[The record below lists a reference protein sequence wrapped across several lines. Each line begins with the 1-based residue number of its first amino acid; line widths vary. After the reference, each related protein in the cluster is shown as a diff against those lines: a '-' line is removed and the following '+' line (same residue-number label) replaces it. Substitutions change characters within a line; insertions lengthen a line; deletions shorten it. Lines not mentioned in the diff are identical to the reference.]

1 MTPDAVTTAAMRR
14 VMERRGWTMTAA
26 GTAYERW
33 ERPDPHSFRSVLVPL
48 AGADRRGDLVMLWAD
63 EVAERHGDVSP
74 AEVLAEARA
83 AEVAP

>member
-1 MTPDAVTTAAMRR
+1 MDDGPMTPREALEALGFRF
-14 VMERRGWTMTAA
+14 
-26 GTAYERW
+26 RW